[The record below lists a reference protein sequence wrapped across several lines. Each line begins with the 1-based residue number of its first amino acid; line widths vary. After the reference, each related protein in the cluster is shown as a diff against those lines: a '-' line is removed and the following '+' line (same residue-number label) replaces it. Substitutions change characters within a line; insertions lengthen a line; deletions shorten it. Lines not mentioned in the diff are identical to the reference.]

1 MSKIVTLTDI
11 IETKV
16 VKEKELL
23 YYKEQLE
30 IIQRKIAYLETD
42 LTLTKRIISLI
53 EEEKIVNI
61 AQPFITQ
68 GD

>member
-1 MSKIVTLTDI
+1 MSKIITLTDI
-11 IETKV
+11 IENKV

-30 IIQRKIAYLETD
+30 EIQRKIAYLETD
-42 LTLTKRIISLI
+42 LTLTKQIISLI

-61 AQPFITQ
+61 AQPSITQ

>member
-1 MSKIVTLTDI
+1 MSKIITLTDI
-11 IETKV
+11 IENKV

-30 IIQRKIAYLETD
+30 VIQRKIAYLETD

-61 AQPFITQ
+61 AQPSITQ

>member
-30 IIQRKIAYLETD
+30 VIQRKIAYLETD

-61 AQPFITQ
+61 AQPSITQ

>member
-1 MSKIVTLTDI
+1 MSKIFTLTDI

-61 AQPFITQ
+61 AQPSITQ

>member
-61 AQPFITQ
+61 AQPSITQ

>member
-30 IIQRKIAYLETD
+30 EIQRKIAYLETD

-61 AQPFITQ
+61 AQPSITQ